1 MIRKIRERPVR
12 EGASKA
18 QDATGSDAGDDRR
31 STRSPSGASR
41 AKRLLGTIHPAFMS
55 GTYLAPMDGEEVE
68 VLRVTL
74 KSVTGDVTSVRA
86 KRTAA
91 SIRYRVVDEYEG
103 ETLRGRP
110 ICYRKA
116 PMSLDG
122 ALDFLLRHWPLM
134 TVLRIN
140 AGADVQKA
148 LAFFWLESSVYPD
161 AREALIRRVKEEFL
175 GDT

>member
-1 MIRKIRERPVR
+1 M
-12 EGASKA
+12 
-18 QDATGSDAGDDRR
+18 
-31 STRSPSGASR
+31 SGA
-41 AKRLLGTIHPAFMS
+41 
-55 GTYLAPMDGEEVE
+55 YLAPMDGEEVE

-110 ICYRKA
+110 ICYRKTPLA
-116 PMSLDG
+116 LDG
-122 ALDFLLRHWPLM
+122 TLDFLLRHWPLM

-148 LAFFWLESSVYPD
+148 IDFFRVESSVYPD
-161 AREALIRRVKEEFL
+161 ARAALIRRVKEAFL
-175 GDT
+175 GDA